1 MSHQLLEL
9 ETVLTQLVVE
19 HKTMLLLIERQQA
32 AMRGLRTSEMEEI
45 QQRQEIARRRLANLE
60 NRRRT
65 LTGELAKL
73 YRLSGEVTVG
83 RLAEIFPQRSVAL
96 MNLRDDLRGL
106 ISQIAQRLAVSSKV
120 AGAMVG
126 HLNTVI
132 RLVAGAVERAG
143 IYTRRGL
150 PQVSRRIGVM
160 EAVG

>member
-1 MSHQLLEL
+1 MSHQLIEL
-9 ETVLTQLVVE
+9 ESVLTQLIAE
-19 HKTMLLLIERQQA
+19 HKTMLGLVERHQA

-60 NRRRT
+60 SRRRA

-73 YRLSGEVTVG
+73 YKLGGEVTVG
-83 RLAEIFPQRSVAL
+83 RLAELFPQRSVAL
-96 MNLRDDLRGL
+96 MKLRDDLRAL
-106 ISQIAQRLAVSSKV
+106 ISQIGQRLAISSKV

-143 IYTRRGL
+143 IYTRRGV